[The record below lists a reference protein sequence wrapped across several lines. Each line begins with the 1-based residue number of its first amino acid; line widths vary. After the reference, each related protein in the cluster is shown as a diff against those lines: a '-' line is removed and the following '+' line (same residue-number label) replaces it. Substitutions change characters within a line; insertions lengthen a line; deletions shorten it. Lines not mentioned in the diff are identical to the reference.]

1 MVQIETNGP
10 DRGPQETTAQN
21 LGYFSPLKNHTLWEG
36 SSMRFAKLCTTV
48 LLIIACG
55 FAHTF
60 AVDLLMVGADATNP
74 ITGLN
79 RIEFMRGRV
88 LNGATIGG
96 FSFGNVDTFDTKIAT
111 PTLSNLQQYS
121 ALVVWSSFS
130 IFDPTTLGNN
140 LADYVDAGGNVVV
153 LSFGSSLGPTGR
165 WASGGYDPL
174 IGSYGGGNVG
184 SMGTIYDPSNPIF
197 AGVST
202 INAEYIQPGTVRAGA
217 TLLASWTN
225 DYTGTGTFTPTPM
238 VIQSNGFTGK
248 VVNLNFY
255 GAYPYTNTNGDID
268 RLIAN
273 TLNVLT
279 VPEPAT
285 WLLGLVAAGVL
296 SQTIRHRRKSMR
308 LIQL

>member
-21 LGYFSPLKNHTLWEG
+21 LGYFSPLKNHTLWKG

-55 FAHTF
+55 FAPAF
-60 AVDLLMVGADATNP
+60 AADLLMVGADATNP
-74 ITGLN
+74 INGLN

-140 LADYVDAGGNVVV
+140 LADYVDAGGNVVIM
-153 LSFGSSLGPTGR
+153 SLGSAFAPGGR
-165 WASGGYDPL
+165 WATGGYDPL

-202 INAEYIQPGTVRAGA
+202 ITAEYIQPGTVRAGA
-217 TLLASWTN
+217 TLLASWDASN
-225 DYTGTGTFTPTPM
+225 FNSSLAPM
-238 VIQSNGFTGK
+238 VIQSNGLTGK

-255 GAYPYTNTNGDID
+255 GAYPNVNTNGDID

-279 VPEPAT
+279 VPEPST
-285 WLLGLVAAGVL
+285 WLLGLVAAVVL
-296 SQTIRHRRKSMR
+296 SQSIRHRRKSMR
-308 LIQL
+308 LIQS

>member
-21 LGYFSPLKNHTLWEG
+21 FGYFSPLKNHTLWKG

-55 FAHTF
+55 FAPAF
-60 AVDLLMVGADATNP
+60 AADLLMVGADATNP
-74 ITGLN
+74 INGLN

-153 LSFGSSLGPTGR
+153 MSFGSSLGPTGR

-217 TLLASWTN
+217 TLLASWDASN
-225 DYTGTGTFTPTPM
+225 FNSSLAPM
-238 VIQSNGFTGK
+238 VIQSNGLTGK

-255 GAYPYTNTNGDID
+255 GAYPYYPNTNGDID

-285 WLLGLVAAGVL
+285 WLLGLLAAGVL
-296 SQTIRHRRKSMR
+296 SQSIRHRRKSMR
-308 LIQL
+308 LIQS

>member
-1 MVQIETNGP
+1 
-10 DRGPQETTAQN
+10 
-21 LGYFSPLKNHTLWEG
+21 
-36 SSMRFAKLCTTV
+36 MRFAKLCTTV

-55 FAHTF
+55 FAPAF
-60 AVDLLMVGADATNP
+60 AADLLMVGADATNP
-74 ITGLN
+74 IYGLN

-88 LNGATIGG
+88 LTGATIGG

-121 ALVVWSSFS
+121 ALVVWSSSS

-153 LSFGSSLGPTGR
+153 MSFGSSLGPTGR

-217 TLLASWTN
+217 TLLASWN
-225 DYTGTGTFTPTPM
+225 ANNNNSSLAPM
-238 VIQSNGFTGK
+238 VIQSNGLTGK

-255 GAYPYTNTNGDID
+255 GAAPNPNTNGDID

-273 TLNVLT
+273 SLHVLT
-279 VPEPAT
+279 VPEPST

-296 SQTIRHRRKSMR
+296 SQSIRHRRKSMR
-308 LIQL
+308 LIRS

>member
-21 LGYFSPLKNHTLWEG
+21 LGYFSPLKNHTLWKG

-55 FAHTF
+55 FAPAF
-60 AVDLLMVGADATNP
+60 AADLLMVGADATNP
-74 ITGLN
+74 INGLN

-153 LSFGSSLGPTGR
+153 MSFGSSLGPTGR

-217 TLLASWTN
+217 TLLASWDASN
-225 DYTGTGTFTPTPM
+225 FNSSLAPM
-238 VIQSNGFTGK
+238 VIQSNGLTGK

-255 GAYPYTNTNGDID
+255 GAYPNVNTNGDID

-279 VPEPAT
+279 VPEPST
-285 WLLGLVAAGVL
+285 WLLGLVAAVVL
-296 SQTIRHRRKSMR
+296 SQSIRHRRKSMR
-308 LIQL
+308 LIQS

>member
-1 MVQIETNGP
+1 
-10 DRGPQETTAQN
+10 
-21 LGYFSPLKNHTLWEG
+21 
-36 SSMRFAKLCTTV
+36 MRFAKLCTTV

-55 FAHTF
+55 FAPAF
-60 AVDLLMVGADATNP
+60 AADLLMVGADATNP
-74 ITGLN
+74 INGLN

-140 LADYVDAGGNVVV
+140 LADYVDAGGNVVIM
-153 LSFGSSLGPTGR
+153 SLGSAFAPGGR
-165 WASGGYDPL
+165 WATGGYDPL

-202 INAEYIQPGTVRAGA
+202 ITAEYIQPGTVRAGA
-217 TLLASWTN
+217 TLLASWDASN
-225 DYTGTGTFTPTPM
+225 FNSSLAPM
-238 VIQSNGFTGK
+238 VIQSNGLTGK

-255 GAYPYTNTNGDID
+255 GAYPNVNTNGDID

-279 VPEPAT
+279 VPEPST
-285 WLLGLVAAGVL
+285 WLLGLVAAVVL
-296 SQTIRHRRKSMR
+296 SQSIRHRRKSMR
-308 LIQL
+308 LIQS

>member
-1 MVQIETNGP
+1 
-10 DRGPQETTAQN
+10 
-21 LGYFSPLKNHTLWEG
+21 
-36 SSMRFAKLCTTV
+36 MRFAKLCTTV
-48 LLIIACG
+48 FLIIACG
-55 FAHTF
+55 FAP
-60 AVDLLMVGADATNP
+60 ALAADLLMVGADATNP
-74 ITGLN
+74 INGLN

-121 ALVVWSSFS
+121 ALVVWSSNS
-130 IFDPTTLGNN
+130 IFDPATLGNN

-153 LSFGSSLGPTGR
+153 MSFGSAFGPGGR
-165 WASGGYDPL
+165 WATGGYDPL
-174 IGSYGGGNVG
+174 IGSYGGPNVG

-217 TLLASWTN
+217 TLLASWN
-225 DYTGTGTFTPTPM
+225 ANNNNSSLAPM
-238 VIQSNGFTGK
+238 VIQSNGLTGK

-255 GAYPYTNTNGDID
+255 GAYPNVNTNGDID

-279 VPEPAT
+279 VPEPST
-285 WLLGLVAAGVL
+285 WLLGLLSAGVL
-296 SQTIRHRRKSMR
+296 SQCIRLRRKSIR
-308 LIQL
+308 LIQS